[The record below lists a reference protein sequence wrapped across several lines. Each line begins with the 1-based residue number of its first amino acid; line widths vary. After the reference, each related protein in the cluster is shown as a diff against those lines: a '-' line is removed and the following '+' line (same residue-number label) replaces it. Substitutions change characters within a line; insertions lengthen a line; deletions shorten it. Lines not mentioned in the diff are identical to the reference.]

1 MIMNWPNKFHTFFQ
15 SVKHQ
20 INNSLNFSSR
30 HQPVADPKPAWN
42 KEFFK
47 QWLYL
52 LAVII
57 SGLLVA
63 LFFLFNFIINAN
75 TLDWRS
81 AIEHQITPQSARLID
96 GVVVNRER
104 AKLKPIAIMLEN
116 HVDSR
121 PIAGLE
127 QASIIYETIVEGDIT
142 RFLAIFDGNLASK
155 KIGPIRSAR
164 PFFVE
169 LAQEWNPVYW
179 HAGGSSEALTMLKQS
194 SMYNVN
200 EISGDGIYFWRDTRR
215 PPPHNLFTSAD
226 QIKRALAAKEIAT
239 TADFTPWPFKND
251 EAIPLAEAAVE
262 DITIN
267 FSADSWYQVVYR
279 YNPDNNDY
287 TRYQDDKIHKT
298 EAGIILKAK
307 NIIVQHVTYDI
318 IDDYGRLE
326 INLTGRGAAEVYRD
340 GSKIEGY
347 WKKTNGRTYFYN
359 SKNNSLINLNRGT
372 TWVELVFD

>member
-1 MIMNWPNKFHTFFQ
+1 
-15 SVKHQ
+15 
-20 INNSLNFSSR
+20 
-30 HQPVADPKPAWN
+30 
-42 KEFFK
+42 
-47 QWLYL
+47 
-52 LAVII
+52 
-57 SGLLVA
+57 
-63 LFFLFNFIINAN
+63 
-75 TLDWRS
+75 
-81 AIEHQITPQSARLID
+81 
-96 GVVVNRER
+96 
-104 AKLKPIAIMLEN
+104 
-116 HVDSR
+116 
-121 PIAGLE
+121 
-127 QASIIYETIVEGDIT
+127 
-142 RFLAIFDGNLASK
+142 
-155 KIGPIRSAR
+155 
-164 PFFVE
+164 
-169 LAQEWNPVYW
+169 
-179 HAGGSSEALTMLKQS
+179 MLKQS

-326 INLTGRGAAEVYRD
+326 INLTGRGAAESIGTVRKLKD
-340 GSKIEGY
+340 IG
-347 WKKTNGRTYFYN
+347 KKPTAG
-359 SKNNSLINLNRGT
+359 LIFITVRIIL
-372 TWVELVFD
+372 